1 VIKVNLQRGLTPT
14 DDPRQA
20 PAMAVDD
27 ASTMPARAC
36 EAATPRPQTPREAF
50 TKMDADLVRVLED
63 LVHVLIDKGVIALTD
78 LPQHAQ
84 AKLLERKSFR
94 DRVARERE
102 AMLDADEINDALDSS
117 RFGLMR

>member
-14 DDPRQA
+14 DDP
-20 PAMAVDD
+20 V
-27 ASTMPARAC
+27 
-36 EAATPRPQTPREAF
+36 EAAASAVGGESAVPPQTGVATVPRQTPREVF

-78 LPQHAQ
+78 LPDHAQ

-94 DRVARERE
+94 DRVARERA
-102 AMLDADEINDALDSS
+102 AMLDAEEFHDALDSS